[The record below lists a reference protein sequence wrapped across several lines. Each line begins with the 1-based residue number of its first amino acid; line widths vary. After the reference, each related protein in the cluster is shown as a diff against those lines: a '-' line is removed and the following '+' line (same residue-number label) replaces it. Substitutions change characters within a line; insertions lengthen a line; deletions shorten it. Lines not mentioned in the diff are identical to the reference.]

1 MFLYIL
7 AICLFPQVM
16 SASVLAGRP
25 EGEFSISPSGAATY
39 TIPIRIPSGPSDF
52 GPFYRTYTGHE
63 DLWMFGL
70 LNANARLYSPYL
82 GRFVSPDPLLNEDGG
97 LLDFNPYAYARNTP
111 YRYIDRKGE
120 FGWLVAAAVFAG
132 GINVMANFNNVN
144 SVGDFFI
151 YFGAGAAATTVAT
164 VTGMAFGG
172 AAAGIV
178 AAAGFKGA
186 APFVCAA
193 VCAASGYFAYHG
205 TYSACTGNVL

>member
-1 MFLYIL
+1 MRRLFLYIL

-39 TIPIRIPSGPSDF
+39 TIPIKIPSGPSDF

-97 LLDFNPYAYARNTP
+97 LLDFNPYVYARNNP

-120 FGWLVAAAVFAG
+120 FPWLIAAFALIG
-132 GINVMANFNNVN
+132 DGLNVWNNWDNINNA
-144 SVGDFFI
+144 GDFI
-151 YFGAGAAATTVAT
+151 
-164 VTGMAFGG
+164 
-172 AAAGIV
+172 
-178 AAAGFKGA
+178 GFFTIGDL
-186 APFVCAA
+186 
-193 VCAASGYFAYHG
+193 Y
-205 TYSACTGNVL
+205 